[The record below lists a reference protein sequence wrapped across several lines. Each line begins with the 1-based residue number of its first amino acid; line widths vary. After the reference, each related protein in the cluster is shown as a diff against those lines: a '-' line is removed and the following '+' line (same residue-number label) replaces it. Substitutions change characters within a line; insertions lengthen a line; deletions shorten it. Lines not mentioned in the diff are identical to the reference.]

1 MLIETILI
9 FCRILKHKKKRKKNF
24 GQRLQQIFKFL
35 FVNKNLSWVTF
46 CSFGEDHLSSL
57 KFRFQI

>member
-9 FCRILKHKKKRKKNF
+9 FCRILKHKKKEKNF

-35 FVNKNLSWVTF
+35 FVNKKLSWISF
-46 CSFGEDHLSSL
+46 CRFGEDHLSGL
-57 KFRFQI
+57 KY